1 MKYFKLLQ
9 NKHCMKLNNFDFL
22 VFNRWYINKEQRK
35 TLYED
40 MINKLETFQYSN
52 INKKNVYNAV
62 CNIKFDMEFK
72 IPDA

>member
-9 NKHCMKLNNFDFL
+9 NKHCMKLNNFG
-22 VFNRWYINKEQRK
+22 YSKTIE

>member
-22 VFNRWYINKEQRK
+22 VFNRLANQKTIE

-52 INKKNVYNAV
+52 ITKKNVYNAV
-62 CNIKFDMEFK
+62 CNIEFDMEFK

>member
-22 VFNRWYINKEQRK
+22 VFNNSKTIE

-52 INKKNVYNAV
+52 ITKKNVYNAV